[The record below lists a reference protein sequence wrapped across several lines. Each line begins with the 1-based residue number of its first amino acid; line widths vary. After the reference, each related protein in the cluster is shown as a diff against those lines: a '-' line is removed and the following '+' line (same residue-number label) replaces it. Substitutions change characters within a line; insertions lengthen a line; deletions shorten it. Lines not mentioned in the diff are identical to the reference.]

1 LGAFAIVAGGL
12 GLGFGPFV
20 RAKIARVA
28 AQRHLDVDVGGVRPG
43 FFSIGLRDVRIKPQ
57 GVDGVVANIQ
67 EVDVSL
73 SAAFAPKEVYARG
86 GEIIVHGEPTELK
99 EKLRALRGESAYD
112 DAAAEPKSP
121 GSGIRVRADDFRF
134 SFSVPDGATID
145 ADGVHV
151 EKDGVGTK
159 VHVQNARISDPKIAV
174 TLTSGDV
181 EIDAANNL
189 RRVSAETMN
198 VAAARV
204 QHEVAHDPAASST
217 EPAPPPL
224 PAQAPAVAK
233 GGRGKAGK
241 TMQTASTSVALPA
254 DAPLFPLPDPRNLRA
269 KLALATTEL
278 VPRIPRDSTFAV
290 SNLTFSLKTDE
301 GDLTLGPGPLTLKH
315 EGDDVRITFSAEAK
329 DAGKNKAPPL
339 ALEAE
344 IPLSGGP
351 VSLARLGLKEK
362 AGGLEHVDDATLEG
376 KGRVVLSDDGSALTF
391 DIDVRAKKIALNQP
405 RLAPESIENLN
416 VAVAA
421 RGVLTSE
428 GQLRLDDARASLG
441 ETKLELRGT
450 LEQKA
455 DHASMAMTF
464 TVPIASC
471 QAMVDSAPAALLP
484 TVRNARF
491 AGTFSAT
498 GRISFDTRKLDDLSL
513 DYQIADECRITEVPR
528 ELARDRFTK
537 EFAHTVV
544 LPDGKPKEEKTGPGT
559 DAWTDLDHISPF
571 MMVAVLTTEDGG
583 FFRHH
588 GFNHPAFR
596 NSLVANLKARKF
608 VRGASTISMQLT
620 KNLFLSRTKS
630 MSRKLEEL
638 ILTDYLEQVFSK
650 DELMELYL
658 NVIEFGPDVYG
669 ITKAAEVFFGRKPE
683 ELTIAECLYLSS
695 LLPSPIRYFHIKEK
709 GEVPEYWMKHIYS
722 LMEIAEKNGR
732 LSKKELT
739 EGQTEKIVFW
749 KEGDPRPAARPPV
762 LAPRVE
768 SSPEDQ
774 SSDWKP
780 VD

>member
-1 LGAFAIVAGGL
+1 
-12 GLGFGPFV
+12 
-20 RAKIARVA
+20 
-28 AQRHLDVDVGGVRPG
+28 
-43 FFSIGLRDVRIKPQ
+43 
-57 GVDGVVANIQ
+57 
-67 EVDVSL
+67 VSL
-73 SAAFAPKEVYARG
+73 SAAFSPKEVYARG
-86 GEIIVHGEPTELK
+86 GEIIVHGEPTELRD
-99 EKLRALRGESAYD
+99 KLRALRGQSEHD
-112 DAAAEPKSP
+112 DAPTTKS
-121 GSGIRVRADDFRF
+121 GSGIRVRAEDFRF

-145 ADGVHV
+145 ADGVQV
-151 EKDGVGTK
+151 ERDGVGTK

-181 EIDAANNL
+181 EIDADNNL
-189 RRVSAETMN
+189 RRVSADTMN
-198 VAAARV
+198 VAAAHV
-204 QHEVAHDPAASST
+204 QHEVAHDPAASSA

-224 PAQAPAVAK
+224 PAQSPAVAK
-233 GGRGKAGK
+233 GPRGKTKAV
-241 TMQTASTSVALPA
+241 QAASTTLTLPA

-269 KLALATTEL
+269 KLALAKTEI
-278 VPRIPRDSTFAV
+278 VPRIPKDSTFAV
-290 SNLTFSLKTDE
+290 ANLTFSIKTDE

-315 EGDDVRITFSAEAK
+315 DGDDVRITFSADAK
-329 DAGKNKAPPL
+329 DAGAQKGPPL
-339 ALEAE
+339 SLEAE
-344 IPLSGGP
+344 IPVGRGDTTIALSGGP

-376 KGRVVLSDDGSALTF
+376 KGRVVLSDDGSTLTF
-391 DIDVRAKKIALNQP
+391 DVDVRAKKIALNQP

-441 ETKLELRGT
+441 ETKLEMRGT

-464 TVPIASC
+464 SVPIASC
-471 QAMVDSAPAALLP
+471 QAMVDTAPAALLP

-491 AGTFSAT
+491 AGTFAAT
-498 GRISFDTRKLDDLSL
+498 GRISFDTRKLDDLVL

-528 ELARDRFTK
+528 DLSRERFTK

-544 LPDGKPKEEKTGPGT
+544 LPDGKLKEEKTGPGT
-559 DAWTDLDHISPF
+559 DTWTDLDHISPF
-571 MMVAVLTTEDGG
+571 MMVAVLTTVDGG

-739 EGQTEKIVFW
+739 EGQTEQIVFW
-749 KEGDPRPAARPPV
+749 KEGDPKPAARPPV